1 MTGTLDCPIMYHM
14 PRFAVK
20 IGDYF
25 EFDGQ
30 TAAEVV
36 PVMQHRYKQGHD
48 SEDDFLKCQAIAF
61 CEWNGKNYCYS
72 NRHKFAKSM
81 MKNGLLECVD

>member
-1 MTGTLDCPIMYHM
+1 M

-48 SEDDFLKCQAIAF
+48 SEDDFLRCQAIAF
-61 CEWNGKNYCYS
+61 CEWNGKNY
-72 NRHKFAKSM
+72 
-81 MKNGLLECVD
+81 